1 MNTDCPFSVI
11 TLQETHISADS
22 DVNLFHIP
30 DYSLVYDTAR
40 INSFGGVAIYVHN
53 SFSFNRLGNDDFKQ
67 NSNVFEGIF
76 LEIFS
81 NCQKQKKYV
90 IGSIYR
96 RPSDLV
102 VDISQ
107 FIDEFTTVLSNIHA
121 TCKQSYIN
129 GDYNIDLLK
138 LQNNA
143 HYNTFY
149 ENVTAQGFFPKI
161 TRPTRSFE
169 NSHSLID
176 NTFTN
181 NLSKPHTSGILTHHV
196 SDHFMHFSIV
206 EDSEVHSINHTKY
219 IETETISLKSIA
231 TFKSSINKANLI
243 TQFDLNPLGDPNV
256 NYNILAHAL
265 SEAKQKHIPRKV
277 KRFNK
282 RKHFKHKWMTNDLL
296 TLINKKNDRYRD
308 WKSTTDNIL
317 YEIKKINF
325 KTFEKIVNNEIT
337 AAKSLYYFNTFTAQ
351 KNDMKKTWSTI
362 NETLN
367 RSKNKSDLPNKFLVD
382 NRTITDPKEIA
393 NSFNVFFSTI
403 GTNLSSN
410 VNNHNTNLKFN
421 DYLNHP
427 TDHRFKFQQVS
438 TKEVVS
444 IINKLKNKTSSGKDE
459 ISNKLLKS
467 IKDEISEPLT
477 VIINQSL
484 LTGIFPEKLKIA
496 KVKPLYKKGD
506 KCCFNNYRPISILP
520 TISKVF
526 ERVMYTQLYNYFNV
540 NNLLTEQQYGFRS
553 KHSTELAS
561 IKLVDYIIMEMDDP
575 KTTKTPTTVY
585 LDLSKAFDTLNYD
598 IFVSKLE
605 YYGIIGIPLAL
616 IKSYLINRFQYV
628 QYENMTSELL
638 EIKTGIPQGSIL
650 GPLFFS
656 ILINDLVNSSRLFS
670 FFMYADD
677 TTIYFN
683 LEDFPANNREIA
695 INKELD
701 KVNVW
706 LNKLTLNVEKTKCMF
721 FRKKRTP
728 EKISLSIDNKSID
741 AVSHF
746 NFLGLLIDENL
757 SWKYHITMVT
767 NKLSKISGVL
777 HRLKYIYPQ
786 HVLVAIYKSLFVPHL
801 NYGSLLWG
809 HNFDT
814 VFKLQKNVV
823 RTITNS
829 AYIAHSEPILKRLSL
844 LKVQDMYEFK
854 I

>member
-1 MNTDCPFSVI
+1 MSIRGNYLIVTI
-11 TLQETHISADS
+11 
-22 DVNLFHIP
+22 
-30 DYSLVYDTAR
+30 YD
-40 INSFGGVAIYVHN
+40 
-53 SFSFNRLGNDDFKQ
+53 
-67 NSNVFEGIF
+67 
-76 LEIFS
+76 
-81 NCQKQKKYV
+81 
-90 IGSIYR
+90 
-96 RPSDLV
+96 
-102 VDISQ
+102 
-107 FIDEFTTVLSNIHA
+107 
-121 TCKQSYIN
+121 
-129 GDYNIDLLK
+129 
-138 LQNNA
+138 
-143 HYNTFY
+143 
-149 ENVTAQGFFPKI
+149 
-161 TRPTRSFE
+161 
-169 NSHSLID
+169 
-176 NTFTN
+176 
-181 NLSKPHTSGILTHHV
+181 IL
-196 SDHFMHFSIV
+196 
-206 EDSEVHSINHTKY
+206 HTKY

-367 RSKNKSDLPNKFLVD
+367 RSKNKSDLPNEFLVD

-467 IKDEISEPLT
+467 IKDVISEPLT

-553 KHSTELAS
+553 KHSTGLAS

-585 LDLSKAFDTLNYD
+585 LDLSKAFDTPNYD

-670 FFMYADD
+670 FLMYADD

-706 LNKLTLNVEKTKCMF
+706 LKLNKLTLNVEKTKCMF

-746 NFLGLLIDENL
+746 NFLVLLIDENL

-767 NKLSKISGVL
+767 NKLSKIGGVL

-814 VFKLQKNVV
+814 VFKLQKKVV

-844 LKVQDMYEFK
+844 LKVQDIYELK
-854 I
+854 ILKFLYKLYAKDFPRYFDVYRPYPNKIETPYALRPHPLPVPQVAHVYAEASVVYKLVSMKNKIFLSEKLILQKLEEQSHTLTSFSKYVTTKMFNKYSNICIKHPCRTCGRE

>member
-11 TLQETHISADS
+11 TLQEPHISADS

-30 DYSLVYDTAR
+30 DYSLVYDPAR
-40 INSFGGVAIYVHN
+40 INSSGGVAIYVHN

-107 FIDEFTTVLSNIHA
+107 FIDEFTTVLINIHA

-149 ENVTAQGFFPKI
+149 ENVTAKGFFPKI

-265 SEAKQKHIPRKV
+265 SEAKQKHFPRKV

-362 NETLN
+362 NE
-367 RSKNKSDLPNKFLVD
+367 
-382 NRTITDPKEIA
+382 
-393 NSFNVFFSTI
+393 
-403 GTNLSSN
+403 
-410 VNNHNTNLKFN
+410 H
-421 DYLNHP
+421 
-427 TDHRFKFQQVS
+427 
-438 TKEVVS
+438 
-444 IINKLKNKTSSGKDE
+444 
-459 ISNKLLKS
+459 
-467 IKDEISEPLT
+467 
-477 VIINQSL
+477 
-484 LTGIFPEKLKIA
+484 
-496 KVKPLYKKGD
+496 
-506 KCCFNNYRPISILP
+506 
-520 TISKVF
+520 
-526 ERVMYTQLYNYFNV
+526 
-540 NNLLTEQQYGFRS
+540 
-553 KHSTELAS
+553 
-561 IKLVDYIIMEMDDP
+561 
-575 KTTKTPTTVY
+575 
-585 LDLSKAFDTLNYD
+585 
-598 IFVSKLE
+598 
-605 YYGIIGIPLAL
+605 
-616 IKSYLINRFQYV
+616 
-628 QYENMTSELL
+628 
-638 EIKTGIPQGSIL
+638 
-650 GPLFFS
+650 
-656 ILINDLVNSSRLFS
+656 
-670 FFMYADD
+670 
-677 TTIYFN
+677 
-683 LEDFPANNREIA
+683 
-695 INKELD
+695 
-701 KVNVW
+701 
-706 LNKLTLNVEKTKCMF
+706 
-721 FRKKRTP
+721 
-728 EKISLSIDNKSID
+728 
-741 AVSHF
+741 
-746 NFLGLLIDENL
+746 
-757 SWKYHITMVT
+757 
-767 NKLSKISGVL
+767 
-777 HRLKYIYPQ
+777 
-786 HVLVAIYKSLFVPHL
+786 
-801 NYGSLLWG
+801 
-809 HNFDT
+809 
-814 VFKLQKNVV
+814 
-823 RTITNS
+823 
-829 AYIAHSEPILKRLSL
+829 
-844 LKVQDMYEFK
+844 
-854 I
+854 